1 MWMPPT
7 PASNYAMVDTG
18 SVDGFQVVAKDGK
31 QVGVRSYLRNSIPTR
46 DISVAAAIMNDRKAA
61 GAVGL
66 GQSIGD
72 FVLDNTT
79 P

>member
-7 PASNYAMVDTG
+7 PASNYAMGWNTG
-18 SVDGFQVVAKDGK
+18 TVDGTQVVAKDGK
-31 QVGVRSYLRNSIPTR
+31 QIGVRSYLRIYPTR
-46 DISVAAAIMNDRKAA
+46 DISVAVIMNDRNA